1 MEDIIVIDRNKLY
14 LLIKTIRELR
24 DLTKRIKIDQT
35 AQATKIL
42 QIHDMKIQRMI
53 FEEILNHNGIDK
65 LLNDTKHQLYETMKK
80 DVLVETV
87 KNEE

>member
-1 MEDIIVIDRNKLY
+1 
-14 LLIKTIRELR
+14 
-24 DLTKRIKIDQT
+24 
-35 AQATKIL
+35 
-42 QIHDMKIQRMI
+42 MI
-53 FEEILNHNGIDK
+53 FEEILNHDGIDK